1 MSAKPTFVF
10 GVDLDGVVADY
21 ETGIRRAVASYTG
34 IDEGLYG
41 PMTSWKIS
49 ECAWPGVRDNQHYLE
64 MHARAVEEHLLRD
77 LPLIDGASEGL
88 WALSEAGVW
97 IRIVTHRLVV
107 NFGHAR
113 AVTDTVEWLDQ
124 DITLPD
130 GTVRKA
136 IPYRD
141 ICFIGE
147 KVKVGCDIYVDDAP
161 HNVAALRDGGAYT
174 VCFGQAYNSGV
185 PGPRV
190 SSWPELVDVVLA
202 RRDELGL
209 ADAA

>member
-1 MSAKPTFVF
+1 MSATPSFVF

-21 ETGIRRAVASYTG
+21 ETGFRRLVSLYTGVPEEGFGPQTNWRFHETNWPIRDEDHFLELHSRAV
-34 IDEGLYG
+34 DDHLF
-41 PMTSWKIS
+41 
-49 ECAWPGVRDNQHYLE
+49 
-64 MHARAVEEHLLRD
+64 ARI
-77 LPLIDGASEGL
+77 PLIPGASEGL

-130 GTVRKA
+130 GAVRKA

-161 HNVAALRDGGAYT
+161 HNVAALRGGGAYA
-174 VCFGQAYNSGV
+174 VCFSQPYNTDV
-185 PGPRV
+185 PGPRA
-190 SSWPELVDVVLA
+190 SSWPELVDLVLA
-202 RRDELGL
+202 RRDELTAGPVR
-209 ADAA
+209 